1 MFKCGNWPNN
11 AVRTSGF
18 KPGLPLSYPSNFA
31 PFQSQSHSLPTPPPS
46 NLASSPLQPFFLAS
60 LNINEVKWRI
70 TFLKVILWFLDVVFT
85 TFTWWFHID
94 SSIPNS
100 LAIPFL
106 PPLVFHFLPPP
117 PQPPPLPPPADIWQ
131 LKKLRSPT
139 SIHLRLSNRLKE
151 KSSPKSK
158 NIPRLVI

>member
-1 MFKCGNWPNN
+1 MCSNVATGPIMRSEL
-11 AVRTSGF
+11 AVSNLA
-18 KPGLPLSYPSNFA
+18 LPLSYPSNFA

-117 PQPPPLPPPADIWQ
+117 PQPPPLPPQ
-131 LKKLRSPT
+131 T
-139 SIHLRLSNRLKE
+139 SGS
-151 KSSPKSK
+151 
-158 NIPRLVI
+158 